1 MSTLTSNTPMTPFRR
16 RILHFRAPLTI
27 AIVCAGLAAAF
38 LATSP
43 MAIAQD
49 QGAATAKDVI
59 YARKTLMNFMCD
71 KMADIERMIAMGHID
86 LDGARGNA
94 DAISVMLMAFP
105 HLFPP
110 GSNLWNPDNPD
121 PDPVTDTYASPEI
134 WTKFPDFSRMAAA
147 AARSAHDMSRVTRI
161 DDFRTHARELRIVCD
176 TCHALYSE
184 NN

>member
-1 MSTLTSNTPMTPFRR
+1 MKMLTRHAPMTPFRR
-16 RILHFRAPLTI
+16 CTFHLRGRLAIT
-27 AIVCAGLAAAF
+27 IVCAGLAIAL

-43 MAIAQD
+43 AAIAQD
-49 QGAATAKDVI
+49 QRAATAKDVI
-59 YARKTLMNFMCD
+59 FARKTLMDFMCD

-86 LDGARGNA
+86 IDGARGNA
-94 DAISVMLMAFP
+94 DAVSAMLMAFP

-110 GSNLWNPDNPD
+110 GSNQWDPDNPD

-134 WTKFPDFSRMAAA
+134 WTKFPDFYRLATA
-147 AARSAHDMSRVTRI
+147 AARSAHDLSRAATI
-161 DDFRTHARELRIVCD
+161 NDFKTHARELRITCD

>member
-1 MSTLTSNTPMTPFRR
+1 MTPFRR
-16 RILHFRAPLTI
+16 RAFQLRSRLAIT
-27 AIVCAGLAAAF
+27 IVCAGLAAAL

-43 MAIAQD
+43 VAIAQD

-59 YARKTLMNFMCD
+59 FARKTLMNFMCD

-94 DAISVMLMAFP
+94 DAISVMLLAFP

-110 GSNLWNPDNPD
+110 GSNQWNPDNPD

-134 WTKFPDFSRMAAA
+134 WSKFPDFYRLAAA
-147 AARSAHDMSRVTRI
+147 SAQSAHDMSRAASI
-161 DDFRTHARELRIVCD
+161 DEFKTHARELRITCD